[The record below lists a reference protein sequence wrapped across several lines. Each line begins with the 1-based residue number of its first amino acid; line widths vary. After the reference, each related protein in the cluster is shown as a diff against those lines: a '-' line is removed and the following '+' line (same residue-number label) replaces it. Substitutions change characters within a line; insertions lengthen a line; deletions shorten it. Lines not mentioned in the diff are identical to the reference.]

1 MKPGRRRPQ
10 IKAAS
15 RVIVCD
21 RLGRPRVQNTTPPW
35 GVVHGGLHATAV
47 QSAAIIGASAAAA
60 EHDQIAL
67 SVSNHTN
74 SLRPMTTGR
83 IEVTARAIQRGR
95 TQQQWQAGTVAEAD
109 RLVATGQVRLQNV
122 GPT

>member
-1 MKPGRRRPQ
+1 M
-10 IKAAS
+10 
-15 RVIVCD
+15 
-21 RLGRPRVQNTTPPW
+21 
-35 GVVHGGLHATAV
+35 HATAV
-47 QSAAIIGASAAAA
+47 QSAASIGASAAAA

-95 TQQQWQAGTVAEAD
+95 TQQEWQAGTVAEAD